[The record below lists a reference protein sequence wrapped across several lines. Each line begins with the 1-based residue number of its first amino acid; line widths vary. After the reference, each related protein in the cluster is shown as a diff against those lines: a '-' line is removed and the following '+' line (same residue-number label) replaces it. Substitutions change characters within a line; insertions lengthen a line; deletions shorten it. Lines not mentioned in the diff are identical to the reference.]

1 MKLER
6 KRKYLQI
13 AFNTTLEE
21 ALKIIEILPIDERII
36 LEVGTPLI
44 KVYGMKAISEIK
56 KFWLFKLGG
65 VLKDYL
71 WVKKTKNA
79 SLIASYERK
88 LFLKA
93 QKKLPFLP
101 YVVADMK
108 CMDRAKREVEIA
120 KDAGADAITVLGQAS
135 LETIKTFIKECKRQN
150 LDSMIDMMNVD
161 FPLRILRNLED
172 LPDVVL
178 LHRGVDE
185 EKEKELP
192 FFEIQRIK
200 NFYDIMISIAGGE
213 RLEDVRSGYFNEAD
227 IVVLWKVFSEKDP
240 FLKEKIKRFLR
251 EVK

>member
-44 KVYGMKAISEIK
+44 KIYGMEAISEIK

-65 VLKDYL
+65 VLPDYL
-71 WVKKTKNA
+71 KVRKTKNVF
-79 SLIASYERK
+79 LIASYERK

-108 CMDRAKREVEIA
+108 CMDRAEREVEIA

-161 FPLRILRNLED
+161 FPLRVLRELQD

-200 NFYDIMISIAGGE
+200 NFYDIMVSIAGGE
-213 RLEDVRSGYFNEAD
+213 RLEDVRSAYFNEAD

-240 FLKEKIKRFLR
+240 FLEEKIKKFLR

>member
-1 MKLER
+1 
-6 KRKYLQI
+6 
-13 AFNTTLEE
+13 
-21 ALKIIEILPIDERII
+21 
-36 LEVGTPLI
+36 
-44 KVYGMKAISEIK
+44 
-56 KFWLFKLGG
+56 
-65 VLKDYL
+65 
-71 WVKKTKNA
+71 
-79 SLIASYERK
+79 
-88 LFLKA
+88 
-93 QKKLPFLP
+93 
-101 YVVADMK
+101 VADMK

-161 FPLRILRNLED
+161 FPLRVLRELQD

-200 NFYDIMISIAGGE
+200 NFYDIMVSIAGGE
-213 RLEDVRSGYFNEAD
+213 RLEDVRSAYFNEAD

-240 FLKEKIKRFLR
+240 FLEEKIKKFLR